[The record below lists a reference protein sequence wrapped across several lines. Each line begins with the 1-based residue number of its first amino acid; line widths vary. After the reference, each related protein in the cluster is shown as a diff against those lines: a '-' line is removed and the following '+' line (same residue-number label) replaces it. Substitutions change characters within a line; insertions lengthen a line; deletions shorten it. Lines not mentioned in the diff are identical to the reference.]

1 MNAEMVL
8 RVIQEGLYLSLLLS
22 APAVLAALLVGT
34 VVSVLQAATQVNDPS
49 VSSVPKTIIVF
60 GVIGLVGLWMLQQL
74 VAFAQ
79 ALLAQIPTISG

>member
-1 MNAEMVL
+1 MNGELVL

-34 VVSVLQAATQVNDPS
+34 LISVLQAATQINDPS
-49 VSSVPKTIIVF
+49 VASVPKTIVVF
-60 GVIGLVGLWMLQQL
+60 GVIALVGLWVLQQL